1 MNEYVLLLLGYK
13 NEYRQLYSY
22 SSYYAVHFEKG
33 GKAAQ
38 SFPYLNELFDEGII
52 SECRCRELFA
62 RFKSSETSLEDKPGR
77 GRPSYFDDQVLLA
90 DIERDESLTTRMLFD
105 NFNVDHSTIVRSLK
119 KLGKVWKLAGW
130 VPHELRDNNKAKCL
144 RIFTD
149 LLQQNERKAELSIGK
164 PSLTGFVIGGT
175 ATMRSTVADFRQ
187 KRQAAIQHQHRCLS
201 DSTLPPSRCAEKT
214 AQKEPYGLPPRTRML
229 SVVLLNASPIRAAN
243 CFHIRPYS
251 SKEKRTGY
259 HANRLLKLLQVKK
272 VFDDFDT

>member
-1 MNEYVLLLLGYK
+1 MVGFDFPYVVPNDLNKSMKFGYK

-62 RFKSSETSLEDKPGR
+62 HFKSSETSLEDKPGR

-130 VPHELRDNNKAKCL
+130 VPHELSDNNKAKCL
-144 RIFTD
+144 RIFPD
-149 LLQQNERKAELSIGK
+149 LLQQNERSPFLKDLVTREESWLLFK
-164 PSLTGFVIGGT
+164 TL
-175 ATMRSTVADFRQ
+175 
-187 KRQAAIQHQHRCLS
+187 KRKKVC
-201 DSTLPPSRCAEKT
+201 
-214 AQKEPYGLPPRTRML
+214 
-229 SVVLLNASPIRAAN
+229 ASPKVSQKGITKDVN
-243 CFHIRPYS
+243 Y
-251 SKEKRTGY
+251 
-259 HANRLLKLLQVKK
+259 KK
-272 VFDDFDT
+272 TL